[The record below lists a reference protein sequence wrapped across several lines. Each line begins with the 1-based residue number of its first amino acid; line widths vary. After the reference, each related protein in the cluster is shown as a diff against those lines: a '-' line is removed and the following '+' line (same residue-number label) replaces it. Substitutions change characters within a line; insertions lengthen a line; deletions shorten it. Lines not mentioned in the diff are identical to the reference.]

1 MHTRRA
7 FLAGLAGGALLPA
20 ASQVWPT
27 AIGLNGFG
35 SSERVFGKKYE
46 LEGILAFAQKEGFDG
61 VEWWP
66 FHGPYPSPADDAAV
80 KALRSKVEAYGL
92 RIFSIQTQPRGASP
106 LHPDPDVRQKYV
118 ELLKG
123 QIDLAV
129 KLGGEAAGVWPPP
142 VAAAKEA
149 SEDQIIER
157 LAECLRPAVRHA
169 ADQGLFV
176 AIEGE
181 PPLVINTPARY
192 KKLFAAVGMKEFKVI
207 FDPSHFDL
215 LTGGKLRP
223 DRLLQELGVGRVGYV
238 QLTDGDGTLTKRP
251 DGSTGTSKHLP
262 AGEGKYDLHGLLEML
277 YRGGFRGWVQIDTW
291 ETEDPFHASRAG
303 RQAVQAALRKLTAA
317 ARPGL

>member
-142 VAAAKEA
+142 VAAAKDA
-149 SEDQIIER
+149 SEDQTEGSRPSNTEGVIIVFR
-157 LAECLRPAVRHA
+157 RT
-169 ADQGLFV
+169 GS
-176 AIEGE
+176 
-181 PPLVINTPARY
+181 Y
-192 KKLFAAVGMKEFKVI
+192 K
-207 FDPSHFDL
+207 S
-215 LTGGKLRP
+215 
-223 DRLLQELGVGRVGYV
+223 
-238 QLTDGDGTLTKRP
+238 
-251 DGSTGTSKHLP
+251 
-262 AGEGKYDLHGLLEML
+262 
-277 YRGGFRGWVQIDTW
+277 
-291 ETEDPFHASRAG
+291 
-303 RQAVQAALRKLTAA
+303 LRKNRHTSDS
-317 ARPGL
+317 PETNK